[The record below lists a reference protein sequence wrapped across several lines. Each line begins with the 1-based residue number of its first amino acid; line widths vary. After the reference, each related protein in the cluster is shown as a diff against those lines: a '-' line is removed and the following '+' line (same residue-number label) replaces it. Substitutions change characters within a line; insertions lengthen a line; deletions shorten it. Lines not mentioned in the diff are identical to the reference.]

1 MFDREGVV
9 RELME
14 VSSLVAGIGV
24 MTETST
30 KEERVEAAKALATN
44 MGMIHGVKVADIDD
58 FNSWA
63 TSFTLF
69 VTLDSETPDRYDRGG
84 TVKFTVPLRRVSGKI
99 HGWLK
104 RARRNGMTVNSFSAP
119 KQTRSGGYDT
129 DTYVFDFEMDERP
142 L

>member
-9 RELME
+9 KELVE
-14 VSSLVAGIGV
+14 VSKLVAGIGV

-30 KEERVEAAKALATN
+30 KRERIEAAKSLAAN

-69 VTLDSETPDRYDRGG
+69 VTLDAEKSGRYDRGS
-84 TVKFTVPLRRVSGKI
+84 VQFVVPLRKVSGKI
-99 HGWLK
+99 HGWLR
-104 RARRNGMTVNSFSAP
+104 RARQNGMTVNSFSAP
-119 KQTRSGGYDT
+119 KQVRDGGYDT